1 MIGSRIKPLVPT
13 PLRRPLRLVWHTFQ
27 TGFYYAR
34 GKKILWDYSSHHRRA
49 SRKFDD
55 GMGRNG
61 MVVGSVRDVGVRV
74 ITFGNA
80 DNIID
85 LPKQYLQLVDQ
96 IAKDVRPR
104 FSRSAD
110 CSFFPDLPDGP
121 VPDRSEDIL
130 AVKNGEVIMIRLT
143 NPFEVKGLE
152 DLCAPI
158 VREIE
163 RKIYGA
169 HVLVEKVYL
178 YRNPVSRQT
187 RRVSWLWHF
196 DNHPYEVLKVMIYLT
211 HVDRQNA
218 PFEYLVKS
226 GKAVPG
232 SPIAPLYGHSR
243 ISDQK
248 IARYFARGF
257 ESCEVTGPKGTMIL
271 FDNDVIHRGN
281 LALQTHRDVLIFQIR
296 PIAEGL
302 TPYIDERWTGSFQ
315 HADFSPD
322 PEVVV
327 PSFRKLKG
335 FSR

>member
-1 MIGSRIKPLVPT
+1 MIGSRIKPFVPK
-13 PLRRPLRLVWHTFQ
+13 PLRSTLRFVWHTFQ

-34 GKKILWDYSSHHRRA
+34 GKKILWDYSRHHRRA
-49 SRKFDD
+49 SRNCK
-55 GMGRNG
+55 GELPTNGR
-61 MVVGSVRDVGVRV
+61 VVKSVRDVGVRV
-74 ITFGNA
+74 IAFGNK
-80 DNIID
+80 DNVID
-85 LPKQYLQLVDQ
+85 LPNEYLQLVDR
-96 IAKDVRPR
+96 IAENVQPR
-104 FSRSAD
+104 LSRSAD
-110 CSFFPDLPDGP
+110 CSFFPDLPQGP
-121 VPDRSEDIL
+121 VPNRTEDIP
-130 AVKNGEVIMIRLT
+130 AVKNGDVIMIRLK
-143 NPFEVKGLE
+143 NPLEVDGLE

-158 VREIE
+158 MREIE

-211 HVDRQNA
+211 DVDSRNA
-218 PFEYLVKS
+218 PFEYLGKAR
-226 GKAVPG
+226 KAVPG

-257 ESCEVTGPKGTMIL
+257 ESHEVTGPKGTMIL

-296 PIAEGL
+296 PIAERL
-302 TPYIDERWTGSFQ
+302 VPYIDKRWTGSFQ

-327 PSFRKLKG
+327 PSFRELRG